1 MTQSHMSFLSICIL
15 AILCSA
21 TGFARAA
28 DPACKPVFDAM
39 TKAAATPNHM
49 FMTTTAATNARP
61 ESSETITTANM
72 MYLKVDGAWRME
84 AYNAQQQV
92 TEMQKAA
99 STTSIACQHLHDD
112 TVAGESVEI
121 YNTQQ
126 QQAGGSMINSQLWI
140 SKARG
145 LPVKQTMDIDI
156 GGKFGKSHTDMRY
169 DYNNVQAPAGTK

>member
-1 MTQSHMSFLSICIL
+1 MTQSHLSSLSICIL
-15 AILCSA
+15 AIVCSA
-21 TGFARAA
+21 GGPAHAA

-39 TKAAATPNHM
+39 SKAAATPNHM
-49 FMTTTAATNARP
+49 FITTTEATNAKP

-72 MYLKVDGAWRME
+72 MYLKVDGAWRKE

-99 STTSIACQHLHDD
+99 STTNIACQHLRDD

-121 YNTQQ
+121 YNTEQQ
-126 QQAGGSMINSQLWI
+126 QEGGSTINSQLWI

-145 LPVKQTMDIDI
+145 LPVKQTMDMDV
-156 GGKFGKSHTDMRY
+156 GGKFGKSHTDIRY
-169 DYNNVQAPAGTK
+169 DYSDVEAPAGAK